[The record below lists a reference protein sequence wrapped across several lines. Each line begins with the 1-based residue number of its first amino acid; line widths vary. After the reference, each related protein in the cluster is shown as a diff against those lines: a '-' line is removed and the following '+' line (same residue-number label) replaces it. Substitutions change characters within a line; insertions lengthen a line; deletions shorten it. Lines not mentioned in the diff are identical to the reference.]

1 MFGILAT
8 VRGSLP
14 GEPAITSP
22 VFGDR
27 SGCSLSSCEAG
38 AGAPAWGLGVA
49 GSVQTE
55 SEDSLKMLG
64 DCWRLVI
71 SIEVKSI

>member
-1 MFGILAT
+1 MHLLG
-8 VRGSLP
+8 G
-14 GEPAITSP
+14 
-22 VFGDR
+22 
-27 SGCSLSSCEAG
+27 
-38 AGAPAWGLGVA
+38 WGVA

>member
-1 MFGILAT
+1 MRRELVHLLG
-8 VRGSLP
+8 G
-14 GEPAITSP
+14 
-22 VFGDR
+22 
-27 SGCSLSSCEAG
+27 
-38 AGAPAWGLGVA
+38 WGVA